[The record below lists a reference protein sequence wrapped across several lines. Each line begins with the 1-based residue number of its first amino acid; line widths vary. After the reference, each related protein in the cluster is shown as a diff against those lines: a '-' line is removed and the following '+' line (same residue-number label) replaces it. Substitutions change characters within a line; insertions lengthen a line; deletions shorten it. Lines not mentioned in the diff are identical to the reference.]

1 MQIRLHFPA
10 LGIPILL
17 PIGHANIL
25 YTDIVGNPRKR
36 SNENSKIMKALQ
48 YTERKEINLLGK
60 EMRKVPIEGQN
71 LWRWMSHISFYSKYK
86 CYIQKHKQRERSWF
100 ELWGVASCSA
110 LGVCKLESLAC
121 VMWNVVPAYKFTAL
135 TMEQN
140 VWNSLWY
147 ICLTVHELTLSALQ
161 KAWWA
166 WQ

>member
-36 SNENSKIMKALQ
+36 SKENSIKMKALQ

-71 LWRWMSHISFYSKYK
+71 LWR
-86 CYIQKHKQRERSWF
+86 
-100 ELWGVASCSA
+100 
-110 LGVCKLESLAC
+110 
-121 VMWNVVPAYKFTAL
+121 
-135 TMEQN
+135 
-140 VWNSLWY
+140 
-147 ICLTVHELTLSALQ
+147 
-161 KAWWA
+161 
-166 WQ
+166 